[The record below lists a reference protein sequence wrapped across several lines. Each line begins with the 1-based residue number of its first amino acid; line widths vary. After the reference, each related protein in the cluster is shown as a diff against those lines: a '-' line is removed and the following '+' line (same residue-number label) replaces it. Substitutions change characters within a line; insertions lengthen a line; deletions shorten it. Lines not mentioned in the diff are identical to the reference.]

1 MRQFL
6 ALTIAAWLLGGCGL
20 PIALQ
25 IASLAADGIAL
36 ASTGKTTTDHAVSAV
51 ISQDCALFRGLKGE
65 DVCREKPQELAA
77 RTGDH

>member
-6 ALTIAAWLLGGCGL
+6 ALMVAASLLGGCGL

-25 IASLAADGIAL
+25 IASLAVDGVAL

-65 DVCREKPQELAA
+65 DVCRKKPQELAA